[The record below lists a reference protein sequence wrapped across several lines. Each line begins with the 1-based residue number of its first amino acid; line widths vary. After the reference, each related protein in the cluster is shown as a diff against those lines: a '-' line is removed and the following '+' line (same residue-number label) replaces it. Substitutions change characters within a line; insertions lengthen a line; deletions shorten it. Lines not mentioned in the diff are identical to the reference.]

1 MSGLDQLLASYGR
14 LPVLP
19 HGQQL
24 HLSRQVR
31 AWLDW
36 DGGPD
41 AAPQI
46 VRRRGLRAKQRLMET
61 NVRLVVSI
69 AKKWRRLVPDED
81 GFQDL
86 IQIGAEG
93 LSKGID
99 RFDPTRGYAL
109 STYCHAWIEQAIRR
123 HGFRLR
129 DAIYIPQ
136 GAMDRFNML
145 SRLIAEYER
154 DHGRRPSIAHI
165 TAETGL
171 TAEQIAASV
180 VIGQVRLVGSLDA
193 KLAHG
198 DGDSLSEILPAPA
211 GASFVQGNLTQE
223 RIALVEALIA
233 ELPQREQVTLASCL
247 PGSDTLREI
256 AAANGISRSRAGQI
270 RTKAIAK
277 LQQRIAQDPRWC
289 QLLAA

>member
-1 MSGLDQLLASYGR
+1 
-14 LPVLP
+14 
-19 HGQQL
+19 
-24 HLSRQVR
+24 
-31 AWLDW
+31 
-36 DGGPD
+36 
-41 AAPQI
+41 
-46 VRRRGLRAKQRLMET
+46 MET

-109 STYCHAWIEQAIRR
+109 STYSHAWIEQAVRR

-129 DAIYIPQ
+129 DVIYIPQ
-136 GAMDRFNML
+136 GAMDRFSML
-145 SRLIAEYER
+145 SRLIAKYER
-154 DHGRRPSIAHI
+154 DYGYRPSVAHI

-171 TAEQIAASV
+171 TAGQIAASV

-193 KLAHG
+193 KLVHG
-198 DGDSLSEILPAPA
+198 DGSSLAELIPAA
-211 GASFVQGNLTQE
+211 TDEDLAQTDLTQR
-223 RIALVEALIA
+223 RIALVEALVA
-233 ELPQREQVTLASCL
+233 ELPPREQVTLASCL

-289 QLLAA
+289 ELLAA

>member
-1 MSGLDQLLASYGR
+1 
-14 LPVLP
+14 
-19 HGQQL
+19 
-24 HLSRQVR
+24 
-31 AWLDW
+31 
-36 DGGPD
+36 
-41 AAPQI
+41 
-46 VRRRGLRAKQRLMET
+46 MET

-99 RFDPTRGYAL
+99 RFDPTRDYAL
-109 STYCHAWIEQAIRR
+109 STYAHAWIEQAVRR

-129 DAIYIPQ
+129 DVIYIPQ

-145 SRLIAEYER
+145 SKLIAKYER
-154 DHGRRPSIAHI
+154 DYGCRPSIAHI
-165 TAETGL
+165 TGETGL
-171 TAEQIAASV
+171 TAGQIAASV

-193 KLAHG
+193 KLVHG
-198 DGDSLSEILPAPA
+198 DGSSLAELIPAA
-211 GASFVQGNLTQE
+211 TDEDLAQTDLTQR
-223 RIALVEALIA
+223 RIALVEALVA
-233 ELPQREQVTLASCL
+233 ELPPRKQVTLASCL

-277 LQQRIAQDPRWC
+277 LQQRIAQDPRWRE
-289 QLLAA
+289 LLAA